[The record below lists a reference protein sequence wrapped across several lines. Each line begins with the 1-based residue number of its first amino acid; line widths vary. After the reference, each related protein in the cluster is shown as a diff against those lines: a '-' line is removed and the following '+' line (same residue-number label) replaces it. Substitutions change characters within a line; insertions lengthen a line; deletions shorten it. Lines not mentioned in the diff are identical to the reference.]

1 MRSSLYVCIGIVAC
15 FCAACSDFLKE
26 YSPDK
31 SYVRSYSDLDE
42 LLVGE
47 AYMKCNNPI
56 YMGYQSS
63 PETFYW
69 PYIHYMA
76 DETEIMTNSVAS
88 ASGQLGPVY
97 LFGYYTWQEDVARN
111 FDGDICW
118 DDSQDWETLYKFIN
132 ITNTVLSLIDEQEAM
147 TNEDKREVS
156 RIKGEAYF
164 LRGAYYFTLANLY
177 GKPYAPATATT
188 DLAVPLKL
196 SEFVEDK
203 VYERASVREV
213 YEQVISDLLAA
224 EEYLK
229 DVPEESVV
237 RAGHTATCLLLS
249 RVYLYMQNY
258 EEALKWARISVDKK
272 DVLVNLNEFDKESE
286 DFLSLE
292 APEVIFS
299 MGTSAL
305 KANVLGGQGDWV
317 ISDDLY
323 KSYAGND
330 LRKSIFFCRKYN
342 IPTYG
347 LIYGKNYY
355 SDNNYLAPLVSDNF
369 LMRSA
374 EAYLNLAESAACL
387 GGKYTAEALDAYN
400 ELRRNRFEKGY
411 TDVTGLS
418 GKILVDSIREE
429 RRRELC
435 LEGHRWFDLRR
446 YMVNEDFPYEKTLT
460 NNYLEVEFSF
470 ATFQYE
476 VTASGLYQLPP
487 HDPAWTLPIPQS
499 ELDANYG
506 MQDNVRGPRESI
518 ETSTN

>member
-1 MRSSLYVCIGIVAC
+1 MTDNEGKKLTSLINQV
-15 FCAACSDFLKE
+15 
-26 YSPDK
+26 
-31 SYVRSYSDLDE
+31 DE
-42 LLVGE
+42 LVR
-47 AYMKCNNPI
+47 ASVTS
-56 YMGYQSS
+56 SS
-63 PETFYW
+63 PEFTAWKMRVRRFLLR
-69 PYIHYMA
+69 
-76 DETEIMTNSVAS
+76 V
-88 ASGQLGPVY
+88 
-97 LFGYYTWQEDVARN
+97 FGED
-111 FDGDICW
+111 
-118 DDSQDWETLYKFIN
+118 
-132 ITNTVLSLIDEQEAM
+132 SLE
-147 TNEDKREVS
+147 
-156 RIKGEAYF
+156 
-164 LRGAYYFTLANLY
+164 
-177 GKPYAPATATT
+177 
-188 DLAVPLKL
+188 
-196 SEFVEDK
+196 
-203 VYERASVREV
+203 
-213 YEQVISDLLAA
+213 
-224 EEYLK
+224 
-229 DVPEESVV
+229 
-237 RAGHTATCLLLS
+237 
-249 RVYLYMQNY
+249 
-258 EEALKWARISVDKK
+258 
-272 DVLVNLNEFDKESE
+272 LNEFDKESE

-387 GGKYTAEALDAYN
+387 GGEYTAEALDAYN